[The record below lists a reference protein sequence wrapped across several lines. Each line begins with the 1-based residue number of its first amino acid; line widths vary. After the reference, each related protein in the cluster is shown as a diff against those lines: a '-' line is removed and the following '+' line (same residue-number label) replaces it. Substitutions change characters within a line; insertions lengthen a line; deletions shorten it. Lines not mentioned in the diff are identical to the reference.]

1 METVNLTIDGKKIT
15 VPAGTSV
22 LDAAE
27 KVNIKIPRLCYHSD
41 LVPVSACRLCV
52 VEVKGDR
59 LLRTACS
66 WKCQEGMEVTTNSK
80 VVRDSRKIAMELLLS
95 RHPMRCTECV
105 RNGTCELRQV
115 ADQLGIREISF
126 EYRERKGELDTS
138 SPSVIRDPSKCI
150 LCRRCVQTCT
160 MVQSVSAIGMEGRGY
175 DVWVDTPF
183 SKGLGDIACVSC
195 GQCIDRCPVG
205 ALYEASHIQRV
216 WDALDD
222 PNKHV
227 IVQTAPAVRAAIGEE
242 FGLPPGSL
250 VTGKLVAGLRMMGF
264 DRVFDTD
271 FTADL
276 TIIEESTE
284 LIGRVTKG
292 GVLPMLTSC
301 SPGWIN
307 FIEHF
312 YPELLPHVSS
322 CKSPQQMFGALVK
335 TYYAQKAGIDPA
347 TIFSVS
353 IMPCTAKKFEAD
365 RPEMQSSGYR
375 DVDAVLTTR
384 ELGVMMKQ
392 MGIDFTNLDDADYD
406 PTLGVSTGAAVI
418 FGATGGVMEAA
429 LRTAY
434 EKITGNTLKDVE
446 IKAVRGLDG
455 VKVAEIDLSGL
466 RLKGAVAHGLSN
478 ARKLLDEIVEGKADY
493 HFIEV
498 MACPGGCLSGGGQ
511 PIPTSEEIRKKRA
524 EAIYFADRSLSL
536 RKSHENPMVEILY
549 KEFLGEPN
557 GHKSHK
563 LLHTHYTAKEIYQEV
578 G

>member
-1 METVNLTIDGKKIT
+1 METVTLIIDNKKVT
-15 VPAGTSV
+15 VPVGTSV

-222 PNKHV
+222 PKKHV

-264 DRVFDTD
+264 ERVFDTD

-312 YPELLPHVSS
+312 YPELLPHVST

-347 TIFSVS
+347 SIYSVS

-434 EKITGNTLKDVE
+434 EKITGTTLKDVD
-446 IKAVRGLDG
+446 IKAVRGLEG
-455 VKVAEIDLSGL
+455 IKVAEIDLNGL

-511 PIPTSEEIRKKRA
+511 PIPTNEEIRKKRA
-524 EAIYFADRSLSL
+524 EAIYFADRSLKL
-536 RKSHENPMVEILY
+536 RKSHDNPMVEILY

-557 GHKSHK
+557 GHKSHE
-563 LLHTHYTAKEIYQEV
+563 LLHTHYTPKEVYQEV